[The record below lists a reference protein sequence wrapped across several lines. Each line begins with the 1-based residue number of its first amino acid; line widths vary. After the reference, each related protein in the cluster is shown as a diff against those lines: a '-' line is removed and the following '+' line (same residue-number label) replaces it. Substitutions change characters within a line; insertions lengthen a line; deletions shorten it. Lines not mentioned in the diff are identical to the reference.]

1 MISNWKT
8 KEIKKIGD
16 YRIFSFNSAVRTNPS
31 SGLDSEFYFLNTPNW
46 VNVIPIT
53 KDNKIIFVEQ
63 YRHGT
68 DSVTLEVPA
77 GLIEPSEA
85 PRSAAERE
93 CLEETGYSS
102 IEPAELLGVNS
113 PNPAFLNNKCYSY
126 LLKNCEKTFE
136 QNLDSNEVIDVH
148 FIEPLKVKEMI
159 HSGEINHSLVL
170 TAFFFYS
177 LKYGF

>member
-16 YRIFSFNSAVRTNPS
+16 YRIFSFNSALRTNPV
-31 SGLDSEFYFLNTPNW
+31 SGKDSEFYFLNTPNW

-53 KDNKIIFVEQ
+53 KDNRVIFVEQ
-63 YRHGT
+63 YRHGS
-68 DSVTLEVPA
+68 DSVTLEIPA
-77 GLIEPSEA
+77 GLIEPNEE
-85 PRSAAERE
+85 PQKAAERE

-102 IEPAELLGVNS
+102 IYPAELLGVNS
-113 PNPAFLNNKCYSY
+113 PNPAFLNNKCYSF
-126 LLKNCEKTFE
+126 LIKDAEKKFE
-136 QNLDSNEVIDVH
+136 QSLDANEVIDVH
-148 FIEPLKVKEMI
+148 YLEMRKVKEMI
-159 HSGEINHSLVL
+159 NSGEINHSLVL